1 MKNKQIIIAITG
13 ASGSVYAK
21 QLINKLQS
29 KKNKSDIALV
39 FSDNGKKVW
48 DFELNNEKIDER
60 NITVFQSDNF
70 FSPIASGSSNYD
82 AMVIIPCS
90 MGTMGRI
97 ANGTSDNLIIRA
109 ADVMLKEK
117 RKLIIVP
124 RESPYNLIHIR
135 NMETLLLAG
144 ADIIP
149 ASPSFYSNPKSIEDV
164 INTIVERILNALGY
178 NNGNYNW
185 GERGK

>member
-1 MKNKQIIIAITG
+1 METKKIVIAITG

-21 QLINKLQS
+21 QLLSRLVSLADVQE
-29 KKNKSDIALV
+29 IAVV
-39 FSDNGKKVW
+39 FSENGKNVW
-48 DFELNNEKIDER
+48 KYELGEELPNLKILKYYDCNDFFAP
-60 NITVFQSDNF
+60 V
-70 FSPIASGSSNYD
+70 ASGSSNYNS
-82 AMVIIPCS
+82 MVIIPCS

-97 ANGTSDNLIIRA
+97 ASGTSDNLIVRA

-144 ADIIP
+144 AYIIP
-149 ASPSFYSNPKSIEDV
+149 ASPSFYSHPKNIDEV
-164 INTIVERILNALGY
+164 VATIVDRVLSQLGY
-178 NNGNYNW
+178 NENMFKW
-185 GERGK
+185 GE

>member
-1 MKNKQIIIAITG
+1 MELKKIIVAITG

-21 QLINKLQS
+21 QLINKLQTIDEVS
-29 KKNKSDIALV
+29 EIAIV

-48 DFELNNEKIDER
+48 DYELNNEKITSTKTKYYT
-60 NITVFQSDNF
+60 NSNF
-70 FSPIASGSSNYD
+70 FEPLASGSSNFF
-82 AMVIIPCS
+82 AMVVVPCS
-90 MGTMGRI
+90 MGTLGRI

-124 RESPYNLIHIR
+124 RESPYNIIHIK

-144 ADIIP
+144 ASVIP
-149 ASPSFYSNPKSIEDV
+149 ASPSFYSKPQKIEELV
-164 INTIVERILNALGY
+164 NTVVEKILSNLEFVK
-178 NNGNYNW
+178 GNFEW
-185 GERGK
+185 GK